1 MELRSCGAGQSWNGA
16 LANLLC
22 CSIVVLYKSSGY
34 DVFLQLRLII
44 LCFE

>member
-22 CSIVVLYKSSGY
+22 CSIVVLYKSIGY
-34 DVFLQLRLII
+34 DVFFATEIDYSLL
-44 LCFE
+44 